1 MLLSPY
7 AYPLR
12 SPVST
17 EPKQLQC
24 QELMWMQP
32 CIRSGSLS
40 EFTRGLNSSG
50 EWNKSSP
57 DKAHTLPWMS
67 QTLSSGMPAGRPQP
81 STHQLTLFTWHIIA
95 NLMLQICSSSLGT
108 CVFLPTGE
116 CQAHCFSN
124 LEVIDLSLSPLALPL
139 WRYVLSHSQM
149 ERTSEI
155 FICGTR
161 SRGPSVC
168 LCLLYLPWEGMNQEA
183 RRELTLLAIRSCF
196 RLINRYIS
204 KALTSSSEDCHGKH
218 RKTWNTH
225 WLHARNSWVNYYNTN
240 VNVITVKC

>member
-139 WRYVLSHSQM
+139 WRYVLSNCWM

-155 FICGTR
+155 FISDTG
-161 SRGPSVC
+161 SGGPSMV
-168 LCLLYLPWEGMNQEA
+168 LCLLYLPREGIYHEA
-183 RRELTLLAIRSCF
+183 RRELTPLAISFCF
-196 RLINRYIS
+196 RLIDFYIS
-204 KALTSSSEDCHGKH
+204 KALTSSLGDFHWKNRKPWDTH
-218 RKTWNTH
+218 R
-225 WLHARNSWVNYYNTN
+225 LHSRNFWVNHYNTSSN
-240 VNVITVKC
+240 VETVKC